1 MCNKTLYYH
10 NLWSALHDNNDDV
23 KNELLWMPNYK
34 CCVLHSPWVDLQFKG
49 EGFQIFPNHPVSNE
63 PIANILKHGPRFNMV
78 IGMSTSN
85 NVIVLYSFTQ
95 HSIRNLLLHS
105 VFSTHTILK
114 YWLGTATF
122 NCTALYKN
130 HRKVEFTQNWNK
142 ENTVDLFAN
151 LKYTI
156 SKTYTG
162 CEMSIN
168 HWQIFVLLYTITTR
182 IGYSSKHNIQHL
194 YQMIIKIR
202 CKLAK

>member
-1 MCNKTLYYH
+1 MCVTKHCSTITYEAHCTTITMTSKTNCYECWTTIVVFF
-10 NLWSALHDNNDDV
+10 N
-23 KNELLWMPNYK
+23 
-34 CCVLHSPWVDLQFKG
+34 SPRVDLQFKG
-49 EGFQIFPNHPVSNE
+49 EGFQIFPNHAVSNQ
-63 PIANILKHGPRFNMV
+63 PIVNMLHYDLRCNMV

-85 NVIVLYSFTQ
+85 VIVLYSFTRQ
-95 HSIRNLLLHS
+95 SIRNLPLHS

-168 HWQIFVLLYTITTR
+168 HWQIFVLLYHHNPYR
-182 IGYSSKHNIQHL
+182 IF
-194 YQMIIKIR
+194 IKT
-202 CKLAK
+202 

>member
-1 MCNKTLYYH
+1 MCVTKHCITITYEAHCTTITMTSKTNCYECRTTIVVFF
-10 NLWSALHDNNDDV
+10 N
-23 KNELLWMPNYK
+23 
-34 CCVLHSPWVDLQFKG
+34 SPRVDLQFKG
-49 EGFQIFPNHPVSNE
+49 EGFQIFPNHAVSNQ
-63 PIANILKHGPRFNMV
+63 PIVNMLKHDLRCNMV
-78 IGMSTSN
+78 IGMSTLPHT

-130 HRKVEFTQNWNK
+130 HRKVELNQNWNK

-168 HWQIFVLLYTITTR
+168 HWQIFVLLWNTITTR
-182 IGYSSKHNIQHL
+182 IGYSSKH
-194 YQMIIKIR
+194 KI
-202 CKLAK
+202 